1 MLSLLLVCL
10 VVLLLQLSISRLV
23 LGVLASG
30 VYARVFLVACLVGFV
45 ALLVFTVGLF
55 LVI

>member
-30 VYARVFLVACLVGFV
+30 VYARFFGCLFGWICCFVGV
-45 ALLVFTVGLF
+45 
-55 LVI
+55 

>member
-30 VYARVFLVACLVGFV
+30 VYARVFLVACLVGLV
-45 ALLVFTVGLF
+45 ALLVFNVGLF

>member
-23 LGVLASG
+23 LGVLAFG
-30 VYARVFLVACLVGFV
+30 VYARFLVACLVGFV
-45 ALLVFTVGLF
+45 ALLVFNVGLF